1 MCKTCNQLHIISLSL
16 LSVVMPVQGAIGFRF
31 GAGEVGKASLAY
43 IIRDVS
49 PFVQVSVRGHI
60 GSESITPRTG
70 SEAPNGTQRLTLD

>member
-1 MCKTCNQLHIISLSL
+1 LSFYHEIRGNL
-16 LSVVMPVQGAIGFRF
+16 GQT
-31 GAGEVGKASLAY
+31 VG
-43 IIRDVS
+43 IRDVS